1 VRSAQPQG
9 DSNTSRFLAP
19 DVLARIGNIELL
31 ARTVVEGFMSGLHKS
46 PYLGRS
52 VDFAE
57 HRAYMPGDDI
67 RRIDWRVY
75 GRTDRHYIK
84 QFEADTNTDFTVVLD
99 TSASMGFKSGAISK
113 FEYAK
118 YLAAC
123 LTYFS
128 SKQRD
133 RVGLALFAGEDVSRI
148 PPGAKHLDLILHEL
162 DRATTSG
169 QGSLLAP
176 LRKLSEHIRRRSIVA
191 VISDFYEEASAVA
204 EAVRQL
210 RQRGNDVIVFH
221 VLDKAELEFPY
232 EDAMTILDLESGE
245 KLPVVPETLQD
256 EYKQLIR
263 AHVEAIGKRMIEHGF
278 DYMLVDTAKPLD
290 TALFHYLSNRER
302 LGSAR

>member
-1 VRSAQPQG
+1 MRAVPGARLIDPV
-9 DSNTSRFLAP
+9 
-19 DVLARIGNIELL
+19 VLSRIGNLELV
-31 ARTVVEGFMSGLHKS
+31 ARHVVEGFITGLHHS
-46 PYLGRS
+46 PHFGMS

-75 GRTDRHYIK
+75 ARTDRHYIK

-99 TSASMGFKSGAISK
+99 TSASMSFGSGGVTK
-113 FEYAK
+113 FDYAR

-123 LTYFS
+123 LTYMS
-128 SKQRD
+128 SRQRD
-133 RVGLALFAGEDVSRI
+133 RVGLALFAGSEISRI
-148 PPGAKHLDLILHEL
+148 PPGAKHLDLVLHEL

-169 QGSLLAP
+169 GGALLPA

-191 VISDFYEEASAVA
+191 VISDFYEEAAAVA

-221 VLDKAELEFPY
+221 VLDRAELDFPY

-245 KLPVVPETLQD
+245 KLPVVPETLQA
-256 EYKQLIR
+256 EYKELVS
-263 AHVEAIGKRMIEHGF
+263 AHVDDVAKRMIEHGF
-278 DYMLVDTAKPLD
+278 DYMLLDTARPLD
-290 TALFHYLSNRER
+290 QALFHYLSTRER
-302 LGSAR
+302 LRAVR